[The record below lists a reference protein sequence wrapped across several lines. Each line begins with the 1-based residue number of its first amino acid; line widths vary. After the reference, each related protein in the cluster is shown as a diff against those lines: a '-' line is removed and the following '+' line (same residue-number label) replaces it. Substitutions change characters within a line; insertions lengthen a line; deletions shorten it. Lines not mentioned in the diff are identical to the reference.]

1 MVDLVAAVAVADR
14 GTAAEVGSLLLHDLV
29 AELVLVEAAQAEAAQ
44 EVEQV
49 QVRVL
54 VELVL
59 EPALA
64 ALVASVSELVAL
76 ACRDWARAE
85 LESVVVPAFVPVQPL
100 LAVRHWVL
108 MEPPSART
116 VATSGTSILD

>member
-1 MVDLVAAVAVADR
+1 MRGEVAAVVD
-14 GTAAEVGSLLLHDLV
+14 AEEEVVGSLLLHDLV
-29 AELVLVEAAQAEAAQ
+29 AEPVLVEAAQAEAAQ

-59 EPALA
+59 EPAL
-64 ALVASVSELVAL
+64 VASVSELVAL

-85 LESVVVPAFVPVQPL
+85 LESVVVPEFVPAQPL

-108 MEPPSART
+108 MVPLSART

>member
-49 QVRVL
+49 QVL